1 MLLKD
6 KIHPV
11 ATSATLNEDSQSIL
25 EQAIVTSQ
33 QLLSEF
39 AESDN
44 LLEKVTS
51 IFGSNFDTEKLNYF
65 RQSWLNGDFE
75 QLPEIEIRSQEDLDG
90 ANGAFAASTNKIYL
104 SEEYI
109 SQNSLNSG
117 AIVDVLLEEIG
128 HFVDANINQFDTAGD
143 EGEIFSAVVQG
154 VELNETII
162 QSLKN
167 QDDTAIIVL
176 DGEVIQ
182 VEQAEPTFDINKILN
197 GLKSV
202 FENIQENVL
211 NKIYQGENIGN
222 IPDFVDGLLFF
233 GTDFAQ
239 KAKGSGK
246 FLDEIYN
253 KVKENFSG
261 NNAVTKPEIQN
272 ALFQALGNILQDFN
286 NDGDISRNDIQID
299 DSSGNL
305 TINTKLRGTKKLT
318 DISLPENIGLPQLGL
333 NFTGNPSLTTD
344 LDYSFNLGFGINQD
358 NDFFLSTSSGNE
370 LEIALKPNLPKTS
383 ATFGFLKVDAE
394 DKGTELNFGINLD
407 DGNDGKLTVNELSN
421 LNFTP
426 TGSANI
432 NLGFRSDIP
441 GAILPDIGADL
452 NIQWQFTEGAIPT
465 IKFDNTTIFLDS
477 SLTKFL
483 KPIVNPIQKITE
495 PIGKATS
502 FLTDEIEILK
512 KLNLGGEGHNLLGL
526 ARQFNNPIGNS
537 NSNADDVEKALK
549 TIETIDKLSQVINNI
564 DASSSENVGINL
576 GTVNLGNF
584 DLTSQ
589 TSFIKEAELPNFSEL
604 ASISEFEK
612 QLKEILEE
620 AELGKDIYSGI
631 DTFKEIGFSFPIYE
645 NPQSAIGLLIGKDV
659 DLFNFDVD
667 FEVSANVEGFISIP
681 GVPIL
686 KVTFGEGEI
695 VGKLNLGFNFDSN
708 GIQQWAEG
716 GFQGNDI
723 GKIFDGFY
731 VDDNRSEN
739 GEDSSELSI
748 EGKLEAGPG
757 FDAKFAAAKVTGGIE
772 ANVNIDLED
781 QGESIDDLGE
791 SDGRIRPSEFKTIL
805 ESSNFGCLFDIKGQI
820 DAFLGYY
827 ARVGWPPF
835 GKKWEGDFARTTLAD
850 IGIKPCPDK
859 QPILANEGPDNFT
872 GGTLDLN
879 IGPRAEKRLFIDTD
893 DNDEVF
899 VLKGTGKINDE
910 KITVTALGYSQD
922 YLGVNKIIANAG
934 DFDDSIYVE
943 NTAFDVQFSGG
954 NGNDV
959 LYGGSGNDIING
971 DAGDDFI
978 YGSEINN
985 PLSGN
990 DTLSGGSGDD
1000 VVVGRQGND
1009 SIFGNEGNDNLLGDE
1024 GADIID
1030 GGIGDDYLDGGT
1042 GNDKLYGD
1050 TDDSQVGND
1059 IIFADEGDDELYGL
1073 AGDDILA
1080 GGNGSDSLYGASGND
1095 QLLGDLEDNEN
1106 GKDFLQGGSGNDSIA
1121 GGKGIDTVSYKTS
1134 INGTIVNID
1143 IEKDY
1148 VSSEE
1153 EPNFTIDAAQA
1164 KDGFGTTD
1172 SFQFSITVNTDTYD
1186 ESLDQFVSLTRNI
1199 SGELENIIGSEY
1211 DDVLIG
1217 NSQENDIQALK
1228 GNDLLIGN
1236 AGNDILDGADDID
1249 TVSYLRDP
1257 SSVIVNIDEE
1267 LNYSNPGGFLH
1278 ETIVSE
1284 NPIPTD
1290 TEPNFTINPGTA
1302 KDGFGTTD
1310 TLKNLEN
1317 IIGSQ
1322 FDDVLIGNNQN
1333 NRIQAADGSDV
1344 LIGNAGNDILEGGNG
1359 SDTVSYRRDPNAVKV
1374 SLEDN
1379 FAEDGFGGKD
1389 NLSSIENVIGSEFN
1403 DTVIGDAND
1412 NTIFAGSGNDT
1423 VEARNGNDIIF
1434 GNDGLDSLQG
1444 EQGNDFLVGGRDAD
1458 ILDGGEGNDT
1468 ASYFTSENRVS
1479 VSLTTGEGWF
1489 GDAKG
1494 DKLTAIENLEGSEF
1508 EDLLIGDNQNNIIS
1522 GLGGNDLLKAEA
1534 GDDLLDGGEGS
1545 DRLLAGDGQDTLFG
1559 QAGDDLLKA
1568 GNGNDLL
1575 DGGEGNDQLY
1585 GEAGD
1590 DSLEGNSGND
1600 YLEGGEGNDS
1610 LLGNIGNDQLYGQ
1623 LGQDTLLGGS
1633 GDDLLDGGEDN
1644 DLLQGGEDEDQLYGQ
1659 AGNDTLEG
1667 NAGDDLLEGGENNDL
1682 LQGGEDNDKLYGQ
1695 AGEDNL
1701 AGNSGND
1708 LLDGGENKDILDGGS
1723 GNDQLYGQQ
1732 GEDTLLGGEGKDNL
1746 YGGTEND
1753 ILQGQAGDDYLEG
1766 EDGDD
1771 QLSGGEDNDRLYGQQ
1786 GNDFIT
1792 GDTGDDY
1799 LDGGTDEDELYGN
1812 EGNDRIYGRQGF
1824 DYLDGG
1830 TGADFLDGGE
1840 DDDFIYGEDGS
1851 DRLYGGAGLDYLDG
1865 GNDDDRLEGGDGDDQ
1880 LLGQQGRDYLDGG
1893 SGEDFLWG
1901 GEGNDQLLGNSGND
1915 QLYGEV
1921 GDDDLDGGEGND
1933 YLEGGAGQDTL
1944 DGNSGNDQLYGG
1956 DGDDSL
1962 SGSNGNDFLYGEA
1975 GEDTLDGGKGN
1986 DNLKGGDGKDS
1997 LIGGDGKDNLYG
2009 ENGDDILDS
2018 GEGDDLLEGGDG
2030 NDLLIAGNGNNQIY
2044 GGSGNDILDAG
2055 SGNDYLEG
2063 GEGDDQITGGDGSDQ
2078 LYGGSG
2084 NDTLDA
2090 GAGNDRLEGEEGAD
2104 ILEGFAGDD
2113 YIIGGNGNDK
2123 LVGGEG
2129 NDYLFGNEGDDELYA
2144 VAGDNV
2150 LNGGT
2155 GNNSLYGGS
2164 GIDLFVLAPDSGI
2177 NTIYDFV
2184 VGKDYFGL
2192 ADGLSF
2198 EQLTITQGS
2207 DSNADNTLISIADNQ
2222 VIATLVGVQADTLS
2236 FWDFNMM

>member
-11 ATSATLNEDSQSIL
+11 AVLEESIV
-25 EQAIVTSQ
+25 ISQ
-33 QLLSEF
+33 QFLSQF
-39 AESDN
+39 AESDVF
-44 LLEKVTS
+44 LQKATS
-51 IFGSNFDTEKLNYF
+51 IFGSNFDTEKLSYF

-75 QLPEIEIRSQEDLDG
+75 SLPEIEIRSQEDLNG
-90 ANGAFAASTNKIYL
+90 ANGAFAVSTNKIYL

-109 SQNSLNSG
+109 TQNSFNSG

-128 HFVDANINQFDTAGD
+128 HFVDANINEIDTAGD
-143 EGEIFSAVVQG
+143 EGEIFSAVVRG
-154 VELNETII
+154 VELDETTV
-162 QSLKN
+162 QSLRN
-167 QDDTAIIVL
+167 EDDTAIITL

-182 VEQAEPTFDINKILN
+182 VEQAEPTFDINEILN
-197 GLKSV
+197 GLEEV
-202 FENIQENVL
+202 FRNIQENVV
-211 NKIYQGENIGN
+211 NKIYQGENIEN
-222 IPDFVDGLLFF
+222 IPDFVNGLLFF
-233 GTDFAQ
+233 GTNFAQ
-239 KAKGSGK
+239 KAIEEGSGQ
-246 FLDEIYN
+246 FLNDIYN
-253 KVKENFSG
+253 KVKEDFSG
-261 NNAVTKPEIQN
+261 NNAVTKSEIQN
-272 ALFQALGNILQDFN
+272 SLFQALGKDGLEILQDFN
-286 NDGDISRNDIQID
+286 NDENISPDDIQID

-305 TINTKLRGTKKLT
+305 TINTKLGGKKQIT
-318 DISLPENIGLPQLGL
+318 DVSLPSNIGLPQLGL
-333 NFTGNPSLTTD
+333 NFTDNPRLTTD
-344 LDYSFNLGFGINQD
+344 LNYSFNLGFGINQD

-370 LEIALKPNLPKTS
+370 LEIALKPKLPKTS
-383 ATFGFLKVDAE
+383 ATFGFLKVNAE
-394 DKGTELNFGINLD
+394 DKGTELNFGIDLD

-421 LNFTP
+421 LNFNP
-426 TGSANI
+426 TGSADI
-432 NLGFRSDIP
+432 NLGFISDIP
-441 GAILPDIGADL
+441 GAVLPDIGADL
-452 NIQWQFTEGAIPT
+452 NIQWQFTEGALPT
-465 IKFDNTTIFLDS
+465 IKFDNTTIILDS

-483 KPIVNPIQKITE
+483 KPIVNPIQQITE
-495 PIGKATS
+495 PIGKATN
-502 FLTDEIEILK
+502 FLTDEIGILK
-512 KLNLGGEGHNLLGL
+512 RLGIGGEGHNLLGL
-526 ARQFNNPIGNS
+526 ARQYKNPIGDS
-537 NSNADDVEKALK
+537 NSNPDDVDKAFK
-549 TIETIDKLSQVINNI
+549 TIETIDKLSQIVNTI

-589 TSFIKEAELPNFSEL
+589 TSLINEAKISDFIPDL
-604 ASISEFEK
+604 ASISDFEK
-612 QLKEILEE
+612 ELKEILEE
-620 AELGKDIYSGI
+620 GELGKEIYGRI
-631 DTFKEIGFSFPIYE
+631 NTFKEVGFSFPIYE
-645 NPQSAIGLLIGKDV
+645 NPQSAIGLLIGQNV

-667 FEVSANVEGFISIP
+667 FEVSANVPISIPIP

-686 KVTFGEGEI
+686 RVTLGEGEI

-708 GIQQWAEG
+708 GIQQWAED
-716 GFQGNDI
+716 GFQGNSID
-723 GKIFDGFY
+723 KIFDGFY
-731 VDDNRSEN
+731 VDDNRSQN
-739 GEDSSELSI
+739 GEDLPELSI

-757 FDAKFAAAKVTGGIE
+757 LDAKFAATKITGGIE
-772 ANVNIDLED
+772 ADVNIDLED
-781 QGESIDDLGE
+781 QGESIEDLGD

-805 ESSNFGCLFDIKGQI
+805 ESSNPGCLFDIKGQI
-820 DAFLGYY
+820 DAFLSYY
-827 ARVGWPPF
+827 ARIGFRRF
-835 GKKWEGDFARTTLAD
+835 GKKWEEDFARTTLAD
-850 IGIKPCPDK
+850 FETEPCPKK
-859 QPILANEGPDNFT
+859 QPILANEGSDNFT

-879 IGPRAEKRLFIDTD
+879 IGLRAEKRLFIDTD

-899 VLKGTGKINDE
+899 VLKGTGKISDE
-910 KITVTALGYSQD
+910 QITVTALGYSQD

-934 DFDDSIYVE
+934 EFDDNIYVE
-943 NTAFDVQFSGG
+943 NTAVNVEFSGG

-959 LYGGSGNDIING
+959 LYGSSGNDIING

-978 YGSEINN
+978 YGSEPEN

-990 DTLSGGSGDD
+990 DTLSGGIGDD
-1000 VVVGRQGND
+1000 VVAGRQGSD

-1030 GGIGDDYLDGGT
+1030 GGIGNDYLDGGT

-1050 TDDSQVGND
+1050 SDDSQVGND

-1106 GKDFLQGGSGNDSIA
+1106 GNDFLQGGSGNDSIA
-1121 GGKGIDTVSYKTS
+1121 GGEGIDTVSYKTS

-1143 IEKDY
+1143 TEKDY
-1148 VSSEE
+1148 ISSEE
-1153 EPNFTIDAAQA
+1153 EPTFTIDAAQA

-1172 SFQFSITVNTDTYD
+1172 SFEFSITVDTYD
-1186 ESLDQFVSLTRNI
+1186 ETLDQFVPLTRNV

-1228 GNDLLIGN
+1228 GDDLLIGN

-1257 SSVIVNIDEE
+1257 NGVTVNIDEE

-1278 ETIVSE
+1278 ETIISE

-1333 NRIQAADGSDV
+1333 NRIQAADGNDV
-1344 LIGNAGNDILEGGNG
+1344 LIGNAGNDTLDGGKG
-1359 SDTVSYRRDPNAVKV
+1359 SDTVSYRRDPSAVKV

-1379 FAEDGFGGKD
+1379 LAEDGFGDKD
-1389 NLSSIENVIGSEFN
+1389 NLSSIENVIGSQFN
-1403 DTVIGDAND
+1403 DTIIGDAND
-1412 NTIFAGSGNDT
+1412 NTIFAGSGNDI

-1434 GNDGLDSLQG
+1434 GEDGLDSLEG
-1444 EQGNDFLVGGRDAD
+1444 EAGNDFLVGGRDAD

-1468 ASYFTSENRVS
+1468 ASYFTSESRVS

-1508 EDLLIGDNQNNIIS
+1508 EDLLIGDRQNNIIS
-1522 GLGGNDLLKAEA
+1522 GLDGNDLIKAEA
-1534 GDDLLDGGEGS
+1534 GDDLLDGGKGS
-1545 DRLLAGDGQDTLFG
+1545 DRLLAGDGNDTLFG
-1559 QAGDDLLKA
+1559 QAGEDLLKA
-1568 GNGNDLL
+1568 GNGNDQL
-1575 DGGEGNDQLY
+1575 DGGDGNDQLY
-1585 GEAGD
+1585 GEAGED
-1590 DSLEGNSGND
+1590 NLEGNAGND
-1600 YLEGGEGNDS
+1600 YLEGGEGNDY

-1623 LGQDTLLGGS
+1623 LGEDTLEGGS

-1644 DLLQGGEDEDQLYGQ
+1644 DLLKGGEDEDQLYGQ
-1659 AGNDTLEG
+1659 QGSDTLEG
-1667 NAGDDLLEGGENNDL
+1667 NAGDDLLEGGEDNDL
-1682 LQGGEDNDKLYGQ
+1682 LHGGEDNDKLYGQ
-1695 AGEDNL
+1695 SGEDNL
-1701 AGNSGND
+1701 EGNAGND
-1708 LLDGGENKDILDGGS
+1708 LLDGGENKDKLDGGS

-1732 GEDTLLGGEGKDNL
+1732 GEDTLLGGDGKDNL

-1753 ILQGQAGDDYLEG
+1753 TLEGQAGDDYLEG

-1786 GNDFIT
+1786 GNDFVT

-1799 LDGGTDEDELYGN
+1799 IDGGTDEDELYGN

-1830 TGADFLDGGE
+1830 AGADFLDGGE
-1840 DDDFIYGEDGS
+1840 DDDFIYGRDGS
-1851 DRLYGGAGLDYLDG
+1851 DRLYGKEGLDYLDG

-1880 LLGQQGRDYLDGG
+1880 LLGKQGRDYLDGG
-1893 SGEDFLWG
+1893 NGEDFLWG
-1901 GEGNDQLLGNSGND
+1901 GVGNDKLLGNLGND
-1915 QLYGEV
+1915 QLYGET
-1921 GDDDLDGGEGND
+1921 GDDELDGGEGND
-1933 YLEGGAGQDTL
+1933 YLEGGLGKDNL
-1944 DGNSGNDQLYGG
+1944 VGNSGNDQLYGG
-1956 DGDDSL
+1956 DDSDSL
-1962 SGSNGNDFLYGEA
+1962 NGSDGNDFLYGEA
-1975 GEDTLDGGKGN
+1975 GDDSLDGGKGN

-2009 ENGDDILDS
+2009 QNDDDILDS
-2018 GEGDDLLEGGDG
+2018 GEGDDLLEGGEG
-2030 NDLLIAGNGNNQIY
+2030 NDQLIAGNGNNQVY
-2044 GGSGNDILDAG
+2044 GQKGNDTLDAG

-2063 GEGDDQITGGDGSDQ
+2063 GEGDDQITSGDGSDQ

-2090 GAGNDRLEGEEGAD
+2090 GAGNDRLEGEDGAD

-2123 LVGGEG
+2123 LVGGDG

-2155 GNNSLYGGS
+2155 GNDSLYGGS
-2164 GIDLFVLAPDSGI
+2164 GIDMFVLAPNSGT

-2184 VGKDYFGL
+2184 VGEDYFGL
-2192 ADGLSF
+2192 SDGLNF

-2207 DSNADNTLISIADNQ
+2207 DNNTDNTLISTEENNQ
-2222 VIATLVGVQADTLS
+2222 VLATLVGVQADRLS